1 MCLIGIA
8 YGMHPRFP
16 LLVAANRDEFHER
29 AADPAR
35 FWPDHPALLAGRD
48 RRGGGTWLGLSLA
61 GRFAAVTNFREPA
74 SPTTGRRSRGELV
87 VQFLEGDQSAATFAR
102 RVTADGARYGGF
114 GLLVMDRCS
123 MWFASNRVDSPVPVP
138 TGVHGLSNQ
147 ALNSPWPKVDRMR
160 AELARQAAATRPEM
174 RRLLSALRDTTR
186 APDHDLPET
195 GVGLERERLL
205 SPPFIVDDSYGT
217 RCSTLLRVDADGRC
231 TFREDSYTA
240 AGDTFCSRRYR
251 FLCRPLAAPA
261 PATAG
266 TRDAAATWTA
276 AR

>member
-29 AADPAR
+29 PADPAR
-35 FWPDHPALLAGRD
+35 FWPDSPALLAGRD

-74 SPTTGRRSRGELV
+74 SPTTGPRSRGELV
-87 VQFLEGDQSAATFAR
+87 AQFLEGDQPAGAFAR
-102 RVTADGARYGGF
+102 RVTADGAGYGGF
-114 GLLVMDRCS
+114 GLLVMDRDS

-138 TGVHGLSNQ
+138 AGVHGLSNR
-147 ALNSPWPKVDRMR
+147 ALNSPWPKVERMR
-160 AELARQAAATRPEM
+160 AELARQTAAPRPDI
-174 RRLLSALRDTTR
+174 RRLLPALRDTTR
-186 APDHDLPET
+186 APDHDLPDT

-205 SPPFIVDDSYGT
+205 SAPFIVNDTYGT
-217 RCSTLLRVDADGRC
+217 RCSTLLLVDADGRC
-231 TFREDSYTA
+231 TFREDGYTA
-240 AGDTFCSRRYR
+240 AGDTFRSRRFR
-251 FLCRPLAAPA
+251 FRCRPLAAPD
-261 PATAG
+261 P
-266 TRDAAATWTA
+266 AAAAPREAAPPGPA